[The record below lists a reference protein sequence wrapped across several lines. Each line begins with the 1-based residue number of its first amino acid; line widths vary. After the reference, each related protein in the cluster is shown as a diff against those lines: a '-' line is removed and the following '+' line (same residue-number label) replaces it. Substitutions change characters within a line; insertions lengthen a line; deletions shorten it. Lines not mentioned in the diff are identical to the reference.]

1 LNRILL
7 TALVLLP
14 QAAYAAEPL
23 GDTGSDFT
31 YEKLVR
37 IVTGLV
43 NIFLEIAGIAA
54 VMAIVYYGFRMVISR
69 GDAGAFTAA
78 KKGLGLAVVG
88 AIVIFGVYT
97 IIATVYQGVRS
108 VGN

>member
-1 LNRILL
+1 MNRILSTL
-7 TALVLLP
+7 LLLLP
-14 QAAYAAEPL
+14 QAARAGEPL

-37 IVTGLV
+37 IVVALV
-43 NIFLEIAGIAA
+43 NIMLEIAGIAA
-54 VMAIVYYGFRMVISR
+54 VMAVVYYGFRMAISR

-78 KKGLGLAVVG
+78 KKGLGFALIG
-88 AIVIFGVYT
+88 AIIIFGVYT